1 MDTFE
6 KMVCNRKIVIAV
18 VYVATVSAIVQGVNI
33 LVKIIDNTTI
43 KFVLVGII
51 NTAVGTAVMFVLYNL
66 FCANY
71 WFASAMNYVVGS
83 TVSYFLNKYF
93 TFQNTE
99 KSFKQVI
106 RFIVNIT
113 VCYLLAYGIA
123 KPVVR
128 FILSDCSVN
137 FQENVAMLAGMCIFV
152 GLNYVGQRF
161 VVFRRDE

>member
-6 KMVCNRKIVIAV
+6 KMVFNRKIVIAV

-106 RFIVNIT
+106 QFIVNIT

-128 FILSDCSVN
+128 FILSGFSVN

-161 VVFRRDE
+161 VVFRNGE

>member
-1 MDTFE
+1 M
-6 KMVCNRKIVIAV
+6 
-18 VYVATVSAIVQGVNI
+18 
-33 LVKIIDNTTI
+33 KIIDKTTI

-83 TVSYFLNKYF
+83 IVSYFLNKYF
-93 TFQNTE
+93 TFQNSE

-106 RFIVNIT
+106 QFIVNIT

-128 FILSDCSVN
+128 FILSGCSVN
-137 FQENVAMLAGMCIFV
+137 IQENVAMLVGMCIFV

-161 VVFRRDE
+161 VVFRNGE

>member
-1 MDTFE
+1 M
-6 KMVCNRKIVIAV
+6 
-18 VYVATVSAIVQGVNI
+18 
-33 LVKIIDNTTI
+33 KIIDKTTI

-83 TVSYFLNKYF
+83 IVSYFLNKYF
-93 TFQNTE
+93 TFQNSE
-99 KSFKQVI
+99 KSFKQVM

-113 VCYLLAYGIA
+113 ICYLVAYGIA
-123 KPVVR
+123 KPAVR
-128 FILSDCSVN
+128 FVLSGCSIN
-137 FQENVAMLAGMCIFV
+137 IQENVAMLAGMCIFV

-161 VVFRRDE
+161 VVFRNGE